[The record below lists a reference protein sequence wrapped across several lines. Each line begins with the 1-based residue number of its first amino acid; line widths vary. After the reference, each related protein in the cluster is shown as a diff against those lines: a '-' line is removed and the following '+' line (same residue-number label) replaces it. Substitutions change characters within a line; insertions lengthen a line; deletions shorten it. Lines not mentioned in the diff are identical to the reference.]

1 MEQSEEGSN
10 KRALEEE
17 TYFQIVT
24 FLQKCEGETHNANP
38 VCRKSF
44 VVVSFTCPWFTMG
57 GKNYKQTVVIV
68 GQAHGA

>member
-17 TYFQIVT
+17 TYFQLGT

-44 VVVSFTCPWFTMG
+44 VVVSFTCP
-57 GKNYKQTVVIV
+57 
-68 GQAHGA
+68 